1 MRGGGVG
8 GLRGDG
14 AGGGMAGMGVGGL
27 GIYGRT
33 VGRGSDGWGS
43 DGWGRGR
50 GLRAAGRVV
59 WRGWAGL
66 GELRFWEAIELPDE
80 KWAQVNGLE
89 VRYLD
94 WGGDG
99 EPLLALHGLASSAHW
114 YDIVAPL
121 LRHRYRIIAPDQ
133 RGHGRTT
140 NADSGYDWQTL
151 SDDLAGLLDW
161 VGWDGAVSA
170 LGHSWGGHVVSNF
183 AARYPGRARRIVM
196 IDGGFLD
203 GRLFPE
209 PTWEAFSARLRPR
222 DVSGNREQFL
232 GRLREQMRG
241 FWSEEVERIVQ
252 TMVYEDGDGMIQDI
266 LRPENQGQVIRA
278 MWDDPCSVTLPRVR
292 CPALLVPAGPMPERA
307 NSDFAVLRRRMVA
320 AAAAALP
327 DGRVR
332 WIAETVHDI
341 GYHKP
346 GELAGVILEFL
357 EGG

>member
-8 GLRGDG
+8 IGGRRGG
-14 AGGGMAGMGVGGL
+14 YGGGITDGGGV
-27 GIYGRT
+27 
-33 VGRGSDGWGS
+33 
-43 DGWGRGR
+43 
-50 GLRAAGRVV
+50 
-59 WRGWAGL
+59 
-66 GELRFWEAIELPDE
+66 GELRFWEGIELPDE

-241 FWSEEVERIVQ
+241 FWSDEVERIVQ
-252 TMVYEDGDGMIQDI
+252 TMVYEDADGMIQDI

-292 CPALLVPAGPMPERA
+292 CPALVVPAGPMPERA

-357 EGG
+357 GG